1 MTIMRRLA
9 ACLKIPRYQSRCAPN
24 AEDEYLYRPPLHRRV
39 PLRRCPIRLTAS
51 QRADYV
57 SRLLQASL
65 PTLILLLSLPPRR
78 LLLNVAADTAKLDDT
93 IVAMAIAVA
102 AAADE
107 RGAIFE
113 LIVVMTP
120 MKKRHSKQNS
130 IEGQKKIMKVVV
142 HTTQRDVA
150 VVPLIQHLKVLL
162 YGRLHY
168 STTLATRRASLK
180 LLCGVFGVSILR
192 HGTIQNTLPYV
203 SNTRGKTSS
212 TCRTLLLLYG
222 KMTSVL
228 IKYPGRLGCFFVEN
242 QPSTLLAS
250 RPGPSIVVGFVC
262 AVLRRPELPFP
273 FRQPPFSVVS
283 WRADGRWRARC

>member
-1 MTIMRRLA
+1 
-9 ACLKIPRYQSRCAPN
+9 
-24 AEDEYLYRPPLHRRV
+24 
-39 PLRRCPIRLTAS
+39 
-51 QRADYV
+51 
-57 SRLLQASL
+57 
-65 PTLILLLSLPPRR
+65 
-78 LLLNVAADTAKLDDT
+78 
-93 IVAMAIAVA
+93 
-102 AAADE
+102 
-107 RGAIFE
+107 
-113 LIVVMTP
+113 
-120 MKKRHSKQNS
+120 
-130 IEGQKKIMKVVV
+130 MKVVV

-250 RPGPSIVVGFVC
+250 RPGPSIVVGFVY
-262 AVLRRPELPFP
+262 AVRSAETARTPLPLQAAPLFSRQLARRWPM
-273 FRQPPFSVVS
+273 
-283 WRADGRWRARC
+283 ARPMLSTTRDR

>member
-1 MTIMRRLA
+1 MRRLA

-168 STTLATRRASLK
+168 STRLLHAVRAWA
-180 LLCGVFGVSILR
+180 LCGVFGVSILR
-192 HGTIQNTLPYV
+192 HEPSKYTAICLKYQRKDSP
-203 SNTRGKTSS
+203 
-212 TCRTLLLLYG
+212 CRLCYCFT
-222 KMTSVL
+222 
-228 IKYPGRLGCFFVEN
+228 GR
-242 QPSTLLAS
+242 
-250 RPGPSIVVGFVC
+250 
-262 AVLRRPELPFP
+262 
-273 FRQPPFSVVS
+273 
-283 WRADGRWRARC
+283 